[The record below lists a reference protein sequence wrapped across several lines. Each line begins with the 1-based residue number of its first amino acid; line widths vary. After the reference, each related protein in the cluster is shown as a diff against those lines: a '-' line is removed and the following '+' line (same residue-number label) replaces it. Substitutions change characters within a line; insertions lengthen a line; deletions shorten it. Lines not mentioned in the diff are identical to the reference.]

1 MSVHNY
7 GYMIGLTL
15 AGIGLEACTEDS
27 VACTAEFR
35 TIIATVIDTAGSPS
49 PSARLT
55 SVLKRTGE
63 TLGPTS
69 LILTPP
75 GVYILVDDGSREKIR
90 NSGDSVR
97 VTAVAGTGPTTTAM
111 YFIDVPGG
119 CHVNKVAGPDT
130 LIVH

>member
-1 MSVHNY
+1 MSTTGFQY
-7 GYMIGLTL
+7 WICL
-15 AGIGLEACTEDS
+15 ALVATGLEACTEDP
-27 VACTAEFR
+27 VVCTAEFR
-35 TIIATVIDTAGSPS
+35 TITVTVIDTAGSPS
-49 PSARLT
+49 PNVTLT

-75 GVYILVDDGSREKIR
+75 GIYILVDDGAREKIR
-90 NSGDSVR
+90 NAGDSVR
-97 VTAVAGTGPTTTAM
+97 VTAVNGTGPTTAAM